1 MLDFKSQRMVLE
13 RDTFTKI
20 SSLLEKQETRSTFNI
35 IITPSWKLDI
45 YCSSKERSICLNKSI
60 GISWS
65 LVLRDSESYILF
77 SDNNSKIFLE
87 QSIDYQNIPNMD
99 DSHLILSYGKDPLYL
114 GNIPNYVLAEVIKN
128 ITF

>member
-1 MLDFKSQRMVLE
+1 MVLDFKSQRMLLE
-13 RDTFTKI
+13 RDAFARI
-20 SSLLEKQETRSTFNI
+20 SSLLEKQETISVFNI
-35 IITPSWKLDI
+35 VITPSWKLNVSCD
-45 YCSSKERSICLNKSI
+45 SKERKISLNKTY
-60 GISWS
+60 ISWS

-77 SDNNSKIFLE
+77 SDDNSKIFLE

-99 DSHLILSYGKDPLYL
+99 DSHLILSCGKDPLYL